1 MSREEQLKN
10 EWLYWESELAAVRA
24 ERAAWADMEHG
35 KLMPNIEV
43 KRMQER
49 ERRATTE
56 MDRITREAKALA
68 ILPFP

>member
-1 MSREEQLKN
+1 MSKEEQLKS
-10 EWLYWESELAAVRA
+10 EWLYWESELAAVSA
-24 ERAAWADMEHG
+24 ERTAWADMEHG

-56 MDRITREAKALA
+56 MDRITREAKDLA